1 MGAEANPDIK
11 LSGLPTKGGLEATNG
26 SGPYMVPLLE
36 DKGEDEG
43 EVVTVDA

>member
-11 LSGLPTKGGLEATNG
+11 LSGLPTKGGLEATKG
-26 SGPYMVPLLE
+26 SQVGLPPA
-36 DKGEDEG
+36 DKGEEEG